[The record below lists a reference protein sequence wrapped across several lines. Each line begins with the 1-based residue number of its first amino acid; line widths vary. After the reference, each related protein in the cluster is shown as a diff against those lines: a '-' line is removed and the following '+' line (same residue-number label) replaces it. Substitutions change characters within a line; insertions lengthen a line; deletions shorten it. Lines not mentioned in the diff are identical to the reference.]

1 MINCLIEGMKKFT
14 VKPVNYEKVKEAQKG
29 QDENP
34 AIFQRRL
41 VEAFRKYT
49 NVDPS
54 SSEMGTF
61 GYAFHSPVCPRHQA
75 QNSESNCW
83 SSDSNE

>member
-1 MINCLIEGMKKFT
+1 MINCLIEAVKKLT
-14 VKPVNYEKVKEAQKG
+14 VKPVNYEKVQQR

-34 AIFQRRL
+34 AVFQGRL

-54 SSEMGTF
+54 SPEG
-61 GYAFHSPVCPRHQA
+61 QA
-75 QNSESNCW
+75 LLAMLFIA
-83 SSDSNE
+83 

>member
-1 MINCLIEGMKKFT
+1 MNKLR
-14 VKPVNYEKVKEAQKG
+14 VKPINYGKAKEVQEG

-34 AIFQRRL
+34 AVLQGRL

-54 SSEMGTF
+54 SPEGQALLAMHFIAQSTPNIRRRLQKATAGPQT
-61 GYAFHSPVCPRHQA
+61 PV
-75 QNSESNCW
+75 NN
-83 SSDSNE
+83 